1 MMEVIVVDLMSTHWF
16 VLTVYAIQKT
26 VMVQRNSYQMV
37 TATMKPT
44 MQTATMM
51 EVTVVEHVPT
61 QTIVQIVSVMQSLRL
76 IPIVSKHLWFIL
88 GCQSPLLL
96 SLIASFYLL
105 HCTQPLWN
113 NYHFY
118 SQNRICIKNY
128 NFWPKYHCEKRYSNI
143 YFEIPPLL
151 MK

>member
-37 TATMKPT
+37 TAMMKPT

-51 EVTVVEHVPT
+51 EVTVVERVPT

-76 IPIVSKHLWFIL
+76 IPIVSKHLWLFL
-88 GCQSPLLL
+88 GWPSSLLL
-96 SLIASFYLL
+96 FLITSFLTTALYLRCF
-105 HCTQPLWN
+105 HS
-113 NYHFY
+113 Y
-118 SQNRICIKNY
+118 SRLGILAYFDQKVNSNPKLIC
-128 NFWPKYHCEKRYSNI
+128 FLP
-143 YFEIPPLL
+143 
-151 MK
+151 